1 MQDVVYENESIDIEQ
16 LSNASYR
23 DNHSVKN
30 VELAKPLANKL
41 SRGKQ
46 DRNTEL

>member
-16 LSNASYR
+16 LSNAYR

>member
-16 LSNASYR
+16 LSNAHR